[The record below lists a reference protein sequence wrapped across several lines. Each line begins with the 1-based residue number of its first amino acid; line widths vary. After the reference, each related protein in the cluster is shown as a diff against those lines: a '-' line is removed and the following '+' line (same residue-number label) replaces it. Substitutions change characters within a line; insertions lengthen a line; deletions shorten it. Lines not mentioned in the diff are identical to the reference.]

1 MLNSKPHLIPHS
13 APWLSSSLRP
23 SSFIIFYLLT
33 PDEDTLLK
41 ALVLNRSLCVI
52 EASTFP

>member
-13 APWLSSSLRP
+13 APWLSSSLHP

-33 PDEDTLLK
+33 PDEDSLLK